1 MLNEMTCE
9 AVVRFASAPPSGI
22 GVIFEGPPPPANF
35 TSCWRVGSSSGFPS
49 GDEMARPDPLGGLW
63 GWSDTRSVYRRL
75 AGARSHAGTTGTDIV
90 TCCSFSVSKQL
101 NLGI

>member
-1 MLNEMTCE
+1 MSCE

-22 GVIFEGPPPPANF
+22 GVSFGWLPPSLNV

-49 GDEMARPDPLGGLW
+49 GDEMRPDPLGGWW

-75 AGARSHAGTTGTDIV
+75 AAARCHQGATGTDTV
-90 TCCSFSVSKQL
+90 TPCSFSVSKQL
-101 NLGI
+101 KLDFGDN